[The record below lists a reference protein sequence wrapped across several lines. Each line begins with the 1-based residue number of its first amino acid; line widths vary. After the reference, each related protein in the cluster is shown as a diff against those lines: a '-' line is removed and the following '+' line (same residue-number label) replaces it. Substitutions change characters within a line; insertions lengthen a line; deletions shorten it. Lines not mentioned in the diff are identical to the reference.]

1 MSVSRSFF
9 WSVYVFLYNFAL
21 RYKQLTTTI
30 MKKIMALALVAMT
43 VTLVLS
49 SCGSSKGGN
58 CDAYGSVDNTEN
70 TDRAQK

>member
-1 MSVSRSFF
+1 
-9 WSVYVFLYNFAL
+9 
-21 RYKQLTTTI
+21 